1 MNARFL
7 TNTTKKHQNFIDKI
21 KSNNKKVIAQ
31 YLALYT
37 ENSHLKKCLITLTPY
52 DGKLSTVLKIRREFF
67 KLLNRYKRNKNNGD
81 LSIKYFSNI
90 EFTKTSQPHLHIQLF
105 YSNLNPIKKAY
116 EAVLCKNY
124 KNDQSNSLC
133 LAKDNSKNFNYVI
146 KDYIN
151 FDLQLEQFKHH
162 FRNVNFT
169 TSSQKSISNS
179 IVKYIY
185 KNYKFKTKNRYKEIL
200 SAILNETIIISRDKK
215 DSLYIK
221 SHITKNSTNSKSI
234 KLILKEKVG
243 VHYIYLFEEVDIKVK
258 RKCKNKDKT
267 KNEYKNSS
275 KSKYKRKSNCRFG
288 YRIKIKRVK
297 KTKKSKVWAFKIKG

>member
-7 TNTTKKHQNFIDKI
+7 TNATKKHKNFIDKI

-37 ENSHLKKCLITLTPY
+37 ENSHLKKCLITFTPF

-67 KLLNRYKRNKNNGD
+67 KLLNRYKRNKKDGGD
-81 LSIKYFSNI
+81 LGIKYFSNI

-116 EAVLCKNY
+116 DAVLCKNY

-200 SAILNETIIISRDKK
+200 SAINNETIIISRDRK
-215 DSLYIK
+215 DSVYIK
-221 SHITKNSTNSKSI
+221 SHIQKNTTNSKSI
-234 KLILKEKVG
+234 KLISKEKIG
-243 VHYIYLFEEVDIKVK
+243 VNYVYLFEEVDVRVK
-258 RKCKNKDKT
+258 I
-267 KNEYKNSS
+267 
-275 KSKYKRKSNCRFG
+275 KSKYKNSNKFKSKLDCRFG
-288 YRIKIKRVK
+288 YRIKIKKVK
-297 KTKKSKVWAFKIKG
+297 RTKKSKMWAFKIKGLN

>member
-1 MNARFL
+1 M
-7 TNTTKKHQNFIDKI
+7 
-21 KSNNKKVIAQ
+21 
-31 YLALYT
+31 
-37 ENSHLKKCLITLTPY
+37 
-52 DGKLSTVLKIRREFF
+52 
-67 KLLNRYKRNKNNGD
+67 
-81 LSIKYFSNI
+81 
-90 EFTKTSQPHLHIQLF
+90 F

-124 KNDQSNSLC
+124 KNDQSNSLS

-200 SAILNETIIISRDKK
+200 SAILNETIIISKNKK
-215 DSLYIK
+215 DSVYIK
-221 SHITKNSTNSKSI
+221 SHIQKNTTNSKSI
-234 KLILKEKVG
+234 KLISKEKIG
-243 VHYIYLFEEVDIKVK
+243 VNYVYLFEEVDV
-258 RKCKNKDKT
+258 RVNG
-267 KNEYKNSS
+267 
-275 KSKYKRKSNCRFG
+275 KSKYKNSNKFK
-288 YRIKIKRVK
+288 RIRR
-297 KTKKSKVWAFKIKG
+297 TKKSKVWAFKIKG

>member
-1 MNARFL
+1 MVEHKTGAIRL
-7 TNTTKKHQNFIDKI
+7 GSTRPRAGLDIRIEQRLQVRAEKI
-21 KSNNKKVIAQ
+21 GVGKSLVPETGNLRPGPGSGQKRN
-31 YLALYT
+31 
-37 ENSHLKKCLITLTPY
+37 
-52 DGKLSTVLKIRREFF
+52 
-67 KLLNRYKRNKNNGD
+67 KRNKNNGD
-81 LSIKYFSNI
+81 LGIKYFSNI

-200 SAILNETIIISRDKK
+200 SAIDNKTI
-215 DSLYIK
+215 
-221 SHITKNSTNSKSI
+221 ITKN
-234 KLILKEKVG
+234 
-243 VHYIYLFEEVDIKVK
+243 
-258 RKCKNKDKT
+258 
-267 KNEYKNSS
+267 NE
-275 KSKYKRKSNCRFG
+275 
-288 YRIKIKRVK
+288 
-297 KTKKSKVWAFKIKG
+297 A

>member
-7 TNTTKKHQNFIDKI
+7 TNATKKHQNFIDKI

-37 ENSHLKKCLITLTPY
+37 ENAHLKKCLITFTPF

-81 LSIKYFSNI
+81 LGIKYFSNI

-124 KNDQSNSLC
+124 KNDQSNSLS

-185 KNYKFKTKNRYKEIL
+185 KNYKFKTRNRYKEIL
-200 SAILNETIIISRDKK
+200 SAILNETIIISKNKK
-215 DSLYIK
+215 DSVYIK
-221 SHITKNSTNSKSI
+221 SHIQKNTTNSKSI
-234 KLILKEKVG
+234 KLISKEKVG
-243 VHYIYLFEEVDIKVK
+243 VNYVYLFEEVDFKV
-258 RKCKNKDKT
+258 NV
-267 KNEYKNSS
+267 
-275 KSKYKRKSNCRFG
+275 KSKYKNSNKYKRKINYYVG
-288 YRIKIKRVK
+288 YRIKIKRVRR
-297 KTKKSKVWAFKIKG
+297 TKKSKVWAFKIKGLNSE